1 MVKSAQAL
9 AMFENQPLGMEHI
22 KRVLAVAESFNRDL
36 KGGTGFEDA
45 MRSYT

>member
-1 MVKSAQAL
+1 MVKTAQAL
-9 AMFENQPLGMEHI
+9 AVFEKAPLSMDHI
-22 KRVLAVAESFNRDL
+22 KRVLEVGESFNRDL